1 MESDKLQI
9 MVRKVQ
15 KHLIQKINLLKNDP
29 SQEKID
35 DFANMI
41 LALQEEFSKDDENLE
56 CLQVD
61 EVYNQ
66 FLELDLGNS

>member
-9 MVRKVQ
+9 MVKKVQ
-15 KHLIQKINLLKNDP
+15 KHLIQKIKQLKNDP

-35 DFANMI
+35 EFAHMM
-41 LALQEEFSKDDENLE
+41 LALQEEFFKEDDNSEG
-56 CLQVD
+56 LQVD
-61 EVYNQ
+61 EVFDQ

>member
-1 MESDKLQI
+1 MESDKLQV
-9 MVRKVQ
+9 MVRKVK

-35 DFANMI
+35 EFANMM

-56 CLQVD
+56 CLR
-61 EVYNQ
+61 
-66 FLELDLGNS
+66 

>member
-1 MESDKLQI
+1 MESDKLQV

-35 DFANMI
+35 EFANMM
-41 LALQEEFSKDDENLE
+41 LALQEEFSKDDEN
-56 CLQVD
+56 
-61 EVYNQ
+61 
-66 FLELDLGNS
+66 